1 MGTQLTPKAKKV
13 VMKSLLAPSKIH
25 KELQVCV
32 SVFAMNSLFQL
43 NTMKSTDAE
52 LKLSELFHGTG
63 HDDNVSLV
71 EKLLTPCK
79 EFKHFYDYNDDGY
92 HTLKQS
98 FTQADT
104 AAAPVVMGVSFTE
117 SSLSRA
123 TMSSVL
129 ILSARTIKRSAMS
142 GMSTMKKCMAY
153 EQEYLDSK
161 GDFPSGTNE
170 SDLDNYVLRKMY
182 HEISS
187 ITCDLD
193 L

>member
-1 MGTQLTPKAKKV
+1 
-13 VMKSLLAPSKIH
+13 MKSLLAPSKIH

-79 EFKHFYDYNDDGY
+79 EFKHFYDHNDDGY

-98 FTQADT
+98 FTQAEVFD
-104 AAAPVVMGVSFTE
+104 
-117 SSLSRA
+117 
-123 TMSSVL
+123 
-129 ILSARTIKRSAMS
+129 
-142 GMSTMKKCMAY
+142 
-153 EQEYLDSK
+153 
-161 GDFPSGTNE
+161 
-170 SDLDNYVLRKMY
+170 
-182 HEISS
+182 
-187 ITCDLD
+187 
-193 L
+193 